1 MAARDASRRNH
12 VLFVTRRFP
21 PSVGGM
27 QTLASD
33 VDRTLRATGASV
45 ELVALRADSTLHLAW
60 FLPWAFL
67 RTLLGLARKRITHV
81 ICGDAIAWA
90 AVAPAA
96 SLSRVETAV
105 MLHGYDLV
113 FPGRLYQRF
122 VVGWALPR
130 AGRLVVNSSATRD
143 VASERMGINPG
154 DIAVVNP
161 SVQPPPEGISRHT
174 ARIELARKADLEF
187 GESTLILTTIGRL
200 VRRKGVEWFVENV
213 VPRLP
218 PDTLF
223 LVAGE
228 GERAEAIEALVELLS
243 LGDRVK
249 LLGRIDADYREIL
262 LRGADICVLP
272 NIRVPG
278 DMEGFGIVAVE
289 AATRGT
295 VVIASAIEG
304 IQDSVI
310 NGVTGVAV
318 EAENALA
325 FVEAIG
331 MFQDR
336 GVLEGRAAK
345 YRQESSIRFL
355 TNQTGE
361 RLLRALGLGD

>member
-1 MAARDASRRNH
+1 
-12 VLFVTRRFP
+12 
-21 PSVGGM
+21 M
-27 QTLASD
+27 QTLAFD
-33 VDRTLRATGASV
+33 VDRVLRATGASV
-45 ELVALRADSTLHLAW
+45 ELVALRLDSTLHLAW
-60 FLPWAFL
+60 FLPWAFF
-67 RTLLGLARKRITHV
+67 RTVLALARKRITHV
-81 ICGDAIAWA
+81 VCGDAIAWA

-96 SLSRVETAV
+96 GLSRAKSVV
-105 MLHGYDLV
+105 MVHGFDLV
-113 FPGRLYQRF
+113 YPGRLYQRF
-122 VVGWALPR
+122 VVSWALPR

-143 VASERMGINPG
+143 VASERAGIDPG
-154 DIAVVNP
+154 DIVVVNP
-161 SVQPPPEGISRHT
+161 SVRLPPGGISKDA
-174 ARIELARKADLEF
+174 ARIELARKANFEF
-187 GESTLILTTIGRL
+187 GQSTLILTTIGRL

-228 GERAEAIEALVELLS
+228 GQRGKAIEALVELLS

-249 LLGRIDADYREIL
+249 LLGRIDAEYREIL

-304 IQDSVI
+304 IRDSVI
-310 NGVTGVAV
+310 DGVTGVAV

-325 FVEAIG
+325 FVEAIAA
-331 MFQDR
+331 FRDR
-336 GVLEGRAAK
+336 GLLEARATK

-355 TNQTGE
+355 SNQTEE
-361 RLLRALGLGD
+361 RLLRALGVAD